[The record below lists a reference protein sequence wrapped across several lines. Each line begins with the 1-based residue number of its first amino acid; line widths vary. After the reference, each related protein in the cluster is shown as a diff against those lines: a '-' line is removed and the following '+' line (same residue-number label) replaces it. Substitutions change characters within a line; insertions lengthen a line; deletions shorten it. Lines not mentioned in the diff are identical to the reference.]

1 MVNTTDL
8 RRIVKAGFLDFSRNV
23 FTSLASVLI
32 FTITLSVIAGVLLG
46 GAALDTA
53 LRELKDKVD
62 INVYIEEDVPES
74 DIMNLRERIAAL
86 PGVREVSYVSR
97 EEAFFEFKQSKANDY
112 LVLQSLEE
120 LGFNPL
126 LAELNI
132 KASDPS
138 QYERIASSIEEDFGL
153 SATGE
158 SLINKINYRDNQA
171 AIDRLAKFI
180 SLSER
185 VGVAL
190 STLFIFIAVAVAFNT
205 ITLVIFT
212 SRDEI
217 GVMRL
222 VGAGNEYIRGPFVV
236 AGLFYGLIASVITVV
251 LFYPLTKWVSVSTEN
266 FYGGIDLYTHYVS
279 NFFEISAVV
288 FVSGALLGV
297 VSSALAVR
305 RYLKL

>member
-1 MVNTTDL
+1 M
-8 RRIVKAGFLDFSRNV
+8 KAGFLDFSRNV

-46 GAALDTA
+46 GAVLDSA

-62 INVYIEEDVPES
+62 INVYIEEDVSES
-74 DIMNLRERIAAL
+74 DIANLRERIAAL
-86 PGVREVSYVSR
+86 PGVKEVSYLSR
-97 EEAFFEFKQSKANDY
+97 EEALLEFKESKANDY

-138 QYERIASSIEEDFGL
+138 QYERIANSIEEDFGL
-153 SATGE
+153 SANGG

-185 VGVAL
+185 AGVAL
-190 STLFIFIAVAVAFNT
+190 SILFIFIAVAVAFNT

-222 VGAGNEYIRGPFVV
+222 VGAGNEYIRGPFIV
-236 AGLFYGLIASVITVV
+236 AGLFYGIIASVITIAI
-251 LFYPLTKWVSVSTEN
+251 FYPLTKWVSVSTEN
-266 FYGGIDLYTHYVS
+266 FYGGIDLYAHYIS
-279 NFFEISAVV
+279 NFIEISVVV
-288 FVSGALLGV
+288 FMSGALLGV